1 MVQKIGGS
9 RRKSKS
15 LFTKHA
21 RRKGKISIS
30 KYFQEFK
37 EADMVLLTG
46 ESAIQK
52 GLYHSR
58 FHSKTGVVKCKRG
71 ACYEISIMDH
81 NKEKTLI
88 VHPIHLRKI

>member
-9 RRKSKS
+9 RRKSRS

-21 RRKGKISIS
+21 RQKGKIPTS

-37 EADMVLLTG
+37 ESDVVLLAG
-46 ESAIQK
+46 ESAVQK

-58 FHSKTGVVKCKRG
+58 FHSRTGVVKGKRG
-71 ACYEISIMDH
+71 ACYEIAIMDKH
-81 NKEKTLI
+81 KEKMLI